1 MPARQPKFLPG
12 SLTEPE
18 AYGGHRREALQKIG
32 HQTETTREEKNAKR
46 LRINQLTVTNLN
58 DTLRCPLAGQMPKRV
73 GFLALAAVLCVCVAC
88 SSGRGR
94 VDVDAPPAA
103 AAQPPAVQAPTTPAV
118 DPIKELLAAADRQ
131 FEEGRKEL
139 ALGHLAR
146 AKSHFN
152 KALEVLLESPAG
164 ARSDARVREHF
175 DRLVDRIAALE
186 LTALAT
192 GDGFT
197 EQVAEPASIDEL
209 LTFDTTAPTAS
220 TAENVEADLQETSH
234 DIPIPLND
242 RVLRYVELFQGR
254 LREFLASGLSRG
266 AQYLPMIQDVFRA
279 EGLPLDLAF
288 VPLVESAFKPT
299 ALSRAKAR
307 GVWQFMPGTGVENG
321 LRQDWYIDERSD
333 PEKAT
338 LAAAKYLKAL
348 HGIFDDWHLA
358 LASYNGGPGRVTR
371 AMQRS
376 RRDDFWTLTANS
388 RYLPRETRDYVPM
401 ILAAVIIA
409 KNPTKYGFE
418 ITPTSAPET
427 ETITVPPAVDLR
439 RLAEWASIPVDD
451 LQRLNPE
458 LRRWTTPLR
467 ATYQL
472 ALPVG
477 TAEVVKDRLSA
488 ANPGE
493 LNALQWHTVKRGET
507 LSTIARKLRVSR
519 SDLAAANYLR
529 TSSKVIAGQRL
540 LIPRMPSAALLAR
553 AGGGSAA
560 DIASGGEETPAVFE
574 EPDPED
580 VPRIVHRVRAG
591 ETLFSIARKYQTTVA
606 QLKES
611 NRLRSST
618 LRVGT
623 RLVVQAG
630 RSGANQQQ

>member
-1 MPARQPKFLPG
+1 
-12 SLTEPE
+12 
-18 AYGGHRREALQKIG
+18 
-32 HQTETTREEKNAKR
+32 
-46 LRINQLTVTNLN
+46 
-58 DTLRCPLAGQMPKRV
+58 MPKHV
-73 GFLALAAVLCVCVAC
+73 ALLVLTIAFCVSVAC

-94 VDVDAPPAA
+94 VAVATPP
-103 AAQPPAVQAPTTPAV
+103 PPTPAVTQAPATPAV
-118 DPIKELLAAADRQ
+118 DPINELLAAADRQ

-139 ALGHLAR
+139 TLGHLAT
-146 AKSHFN
+146 AKLHFN
-152 KALEVLLESPAG
+152 QALGVLLESPQG
-164 ARSDARVREHF
+164 ARSDPRVREHF

-209 LTFDTTAPTAS
+209 LTFDTTPPTAS
-220 TAENVEADLQETSH
+220 TAKNVEADLQLTAH

-254 LREFLASGLSRG
+254 LREFLTSGLSRG
-266 AQYLPMIQDVFRA
+266 TQYLPMIQNVFRA

-299 ALSRAKAR
+299 ALSRAKAK
-307 GVWQFMPGTGVENG
+307 GVWQFMPATGVENG

-338 LAAAKYLKAL
+338 LAAAKYLKTL
-348 HGIFDDWHLA
+348 YGIFDDWHLA

-371 AMQRS
+371 AMNRS
-376 RRDDFWTLTANS
+376 RRDDFWSLTSTS

-418 ITPTSAPET
+418 VTPTLMTET
-427 ETITVPPAVDLR
+427 ETVTVPPAVDLR
-439 RLAEWASIPVDD
+439 RIAEWASIPADE

-458 LRRWTTPLR
+458 LRRWTTPIR
-467 ATYQL
+467 SSYEL

-477 TAEVVKDRLSA
+477 TAQIVKERLSA
-488 ANPGE
+488 ASPNE

-507 LSTIARKLRVSR
+507 LSTISRKLRVNR
-519 SDLAAANYLR
+519 TDLAAANYMR
-529 TSSKVIAGQRL
+529 TSSKVVAGQRL

-553 AGGGSAA
+553 A
-560 DIASGGEETPAVFE
+560 ASGTPTDVANAGGEAPPIFE
-574 EPDPED
+574 DPDPED

-611 NRLRSST
+611 NNLRSST

-623 RLVVQAG
+623 RLVIEGG
-630 RSGANQQQ
+630 RSGVNQQQQ